1 MMSIVET
8 MCRDWRVPAWLLN
21 MWQRAGGIVITILSL
36 FVLWAAAV
44 SFFAIPEYLLPGPK
58 LVLEQWWANLPTLV
72 DNGLATAKVIILG
85 YSAAI
90 AVAIPLALSIAFF
103 PIVARTIYPGI
114 VMLQNVPKI
123 AVAPLFIIWFGFGML
138 PKLLVVFLLAF
149 FPIVVSSIAGFSSIN
164 PEIVDFARSTG
175 ASAFRIF
182 RKIRLPAAIPH
193 IFVGLRIAAT
203 IAPTAAVVA
212 EFVAS
217 DKGLG
222 YLLLRY
228 NGDLNTAMSF
238 ATIITL
244 AIMGVSLYF
253 AVELI
258 ERLLMPSRSSPSG
271 GPAGT

>member
-1 MMSIVET
+1 MSEFAVT
-8 MCRDWRVPAWLLN
+8 SGTWRVPNWLSSA
-21 MWQRAGGIVITILSL
+21 WQRIGGFVVAICAILVI
-36 FVLWAAAV
+36 WQAAV
-44 SFFAIPEYLLPGPK
+44 TLLSIPEYILPGPR
-58 LVLEQWWANLPTLV
+58 LVLEQWAANLPTLIA
-72 DNGLATAKVIILG
+72 NGSATASVIFLG
-85 YSAAI
+85 YCAAI

-103 PIVARTIYPGI
+103 PVVARTIYPGI

-123 AVAPLFIIWFGFGML
+123 AIAPLFIIWFGFGLL

-164 PEIVDFARSTG
+164 LEIVDFARTTG

-182 RKIRLPAAIPH
+182 RKVRLPAALPH
-193 IFVGLRIAAT
+193 VFVGLRIAAT
-203 IAPTAAVVA
+203 VAPTAAVVA

-253 AVELI
+253 IIELA
-258 ERLLMPSRSSPSG
+258 ERLIVPSRGTASG
-271 GPAGT
+271 SATGT

>member
-1 MMSIVET
+1 MSIVEAV
-8 MCRDWRVPAWLLN
+8 CRGWRVPSWLLN
-21 MWQRAGGIVITILSL
+21 VWQRAGGIAVTILGL
-36 FVLWAAAV
+36 LVIWAAAV
-44 SFFAIPEYLLPGPK
+44 SLLAIPEYILPGPK
-58 LVLEQWWANLPTLV
+58 LVLEQWLANLPTLL
-72 DNGLATAKVIILG
+72 DNGLATASVIFLG
-85 YSAAI
+85 YVAAI
-90 AVAIPLALSIAFF
+90 AAAIPLALSIAFF
-103 PIVARTIYPGI
+103 PVIARTVYPGI

-123 AVAPLFIIWFGFGML
+123 AIAPLFIIWFGFGLL

-182 RKIRLPAAIPH
+182 RKIRLPAALPH

-203 IAPTAAVVA
+203 VAPTAAVVA

-217 DKGLG
+217 DRGLG

-253 AVELI
+253 VVELV
-258 ERLLMPSRSSPSG
+258 ERLLMPGRDIAPG
-271 GPAGT
+271 GTAGA